1 MSQHISRKE
10 LKQDE
15 FKETLTHGAEYALS
29 HTRMLWIGGL
39 VVLAALV
46 LVGGW
51 RLYSNRQS
59 EKATVAFEDARK
71 TYEARIRTAGE
82 PEEPGEVTYLEEKN
96 KFLDAQKKFREVAAK
111 YSLTPQGQAARY
123 YAAICTA
130 RIGQNDE
137 ALKDLKAIAG
147 GSNADLA
154 SLARLEM
161 AQIYAQTGKP
171 DEAARLLKMLIDKP
185 TDLVPKAL
193 AQMAL
198 ADQMR
203 KANPA
208 EAAKLYQQVKKDHPD
223 SMLGDEADKRLT
235 DLGPQS

>member
-1 MSQHISRKE
+1 MSQHITRKE

-15 FKETLTHGAEYALS
+15 FKETLAHGAEYALS

-39 VVLAALV
+39 AVVAVAA

-51 RLYSNRQS
+51 RLYSDRQS

-96 KFLDAQKKFREVAAK
+96 KYLDAQKKFRDVAARF
-111 YSLTPQGQAARY
+111 SLTPQGQAARY

-130 RIGQNDE
+130 RLGQTDQ
-137 ALKDLKAIAG
+137 ALKELKTIEGA
-147 GSNADLA
+147 SNADLA
-154 SLARLEM
+154 SLARLQM
-161 AQIYAQTGKP
+161 AQTYAQTGKF
-171 DEAARLLKMLIDKP
+171 DEAARLLKILIDKP
-185 TDLVPKAL
+185 TDVVPKPL
-193 AQMAL
+193 AQMTL
-198 ADQMR
+198 ADLLR
-203 KANPA
+203 KTSPS
-208 EAAKLYQQVKKDHPD
+208 EAAKLYRQIKADHPETI
-223 SMLGDEADKRLT
+223 LGDEADKRLA

>member
-1 MSQHISRKE
+1 VSQHISRKE

-15 FKETLTHGAEYALS
+15 FKETLAHGAEYALS

-46 LVGGW
+46 LTGGW
-51 RLYSNRQS
+51 RLYSDRQS
-59 EKATVAFEDARK
+59 EKATAAFEDARK
-71 TYEARIRTAGE
+71 TYEARIRTIAE

-96 KFLDAQKKFREVAAK
+96 KFLDAQKKFRDVAAK

-130 RIGQNDE
+130 RIGQTDE
-137 ALKDLKAIAG
+137 ALKDLKAIEG
-147 GSNADLA
+147 GSNVNLA

-161 AQIYAQTGKP
+161 AQLYAQTGKL
-171 DEAARLLKMLIDKP
+171 DEAARLLKLLIDKP

-198 ADQMR
+198 ADQYR

-208 EAAKLYQQVKKDHPD
+208 EAAKLYQQIKKDHPD

>member
-1 MSQHISRKE
+1 MSQHITRKE

-15 FKETLTHGAEYALS
+15 FKETLAHGAQFALS

-39 VVLAALV
+39 GLLAVLGLI
-46 LVGGW
+46 GGW
-51 RLYSNRQS
+51 RFYSERQS
-59 EKATVAFEDARK
+59 EKATAAFEDARK
-71 TYEARIRTAGE
+71 TFEARIRTAGE
-82 PEEPGEVTYLEEKN
+82 PKEPGEVTYVEEKN
-96 KFLDAQKKFREVAAK
+96 KYIDARKKFRDVAAK

-123 YAAICTA
+123 YAAVCTA
-130 RIGQNDE
+130 RLGQTGE
-137 ALKDLKAIAG
+137 ALKDLKPIEG

-161 AQIYAQTGKP
+161 AQIYTQTGKP
-171 DEAARLLKMLIDKP
+171 DDAARLLKMLIDKP

-198 ADQMR
+198 ADQYR

-208 EAAKLYQQVKKDHPD
+208 EAAKLYRQVKKDHPD